1 MRSAIVLVS
10 LTALLLLTA
19 TCQGDQGQK
28 GDQGPPGPQGPEGPA
43 GSPGDVAS
51 IDEATMN
58 AIAQQMTALANAS
71 LMEARL
77 EDSDRVDN
85 IIHAIID
92 NTQNPVFKE
101 RLTGLAREI
110 HRVFTAVQAAAS
122 DGETIKSLELLE
134 GIVVLTAILVEVAE
148 TRLDAAQ

>member
-77 EDSDRVDN
+77 EDSDRVDS

-92 NTQNPVFKE
+92 NTQNPAFKE

-110 HRVFTAVQAAAS
+110 HRVFTAVQAVS
-122 DGETIKSLELLE
+122 PDEETKRSLELME
-134 GIVVLTAILVEVAE
+134 GLVVLSTIMTEIAE
-148 TRLDAAQ
+148 ARLDASQ